1 MKKTLIT
8 LSLLL
13 CFFAQMQAFVK
24 DSIFVN
30 TGGQKRNM
38 IVFRPNTYESGVPLM
53 IVTHG
58 MNQSPEYQYD
68 SDKFYTMVDTAKF
81 VVAYLRSDGNT
92 WDIGGTK
99 DINFVKASITKLEQ
113 DYGIDTN
120 RVYWS
125 GFSMGSML
133 IYHAIPTM
141 YNKIAAF
148 APTSGIHFSSQP
160 WNNCPKPISLIHVHA
175 YDDDVFGYTQY
186 GIHDYVEHFAQ
197 MDHTKT
203 YKKTT
208 NYYPNGQTWWNGD
221 KEVWSGGDNGT
232 EVELFSYHN
241 GGHWPMDGN
250 HREIWNFCKR
260 FVLDKGLPSISFLK
274 PTTSDEFFAIDT
286 ITIEIDAKDPDGTI
300 QSVQLSIDGKVVET
314 FQEEPFIYRWVRP
327 SAGSHTLKAK
337 VTDNDKKTKETTRKI
352 TILPPAPLQVLEA
365 APENHSFDLPVNFS
379 PFTFTFDFPIDCDK
393 ATATLSN
400 GTESIALANLSSGMN
415 SVISFSL
422 PENTS
427 LSEGDFKLTLSNITD
442 ERIVDA
448 EPFVFEYTF
457 GITEVDIENID
468 STSAAQLYKGGFLKT
483 MAEAQALY
491 EGTSLEVDSIYESAQ
506 EFRDKLKVIL
516 DEYAT
521 FASTAPSE
529 YEKAT
534 DALLK
539 GMNPLATRKTNLEN
553 YYAAYNRA
561 LEIVNQFAD
570 VEEMQTKYAYR
581 RLQSYVT
588 NLYTPS
594 KVVNND
600 DKMVTATEKLLQYI
614 EQLEPIILGI
624 PSISNETKPSEN
636 AFYSLDG
643 IRVSTPTRGI
653 YIRNGKKIY
662 KQK

>member
-1 MKKTLIT
+1 
-8 LSLLL
+8 
-13 CFFAQMQAFVK
+13 
-24 DSIFVN
+24 
-30 TGGQKRNM
+30 
-38 IVFRPNTYESGVPLM
+38 
-53 IVTHG
+53 
-58 MNQSPEYQYD
+58 
-68 SDKFYTMVDTAKF
+68 
-81 VVAYLRSDGNT
+81 
-92 WDIGGTK
+92 
-99 DINFVKASITKLEQ
+99 
-113 DYGIDTN
+113 
-120 RVYWS
+120 
-125 GFSMGSML
+125 
-133 IYHAIPTM
+133 
-141 YNKIAAF
+141 
-148 APTSGIHFSSQP
+148 
-160 WNNCPKPISLIHVHA
+160 
-175 YDDDVFGYTQY
+175 
-186 GIHDYVEHFAQ
+186 

-400 GTESIALANLSSGMN
+400 GTESIALANLSSGMS

-427 LSEGDFKLTLSNITD
+427 LNEGDFKLTLSNITD

-483 MAEAQALY
+483 LAEAQALY

-506 EFRDKLKVIL
+506 ELRDKLKVIL

-539 GMNPLATRKTNLEN
+539 GMTPLATRKTNLEN

-624 PSISNETKPSEN
+624 PSISNETKPNEN

-653 YIRNGKKIY
+653 YIRNGKKIF